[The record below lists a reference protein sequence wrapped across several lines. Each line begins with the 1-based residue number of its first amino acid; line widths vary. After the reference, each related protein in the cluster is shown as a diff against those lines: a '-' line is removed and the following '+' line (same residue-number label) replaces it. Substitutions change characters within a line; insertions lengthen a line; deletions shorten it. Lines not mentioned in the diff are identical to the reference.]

1 MKSQVAPRRF
11 TASRAFSPALR
22 AIMETHLQFC
32 INAECIVPLCHCIDL
47 PIQALSSCSC
57 SLRFVHTIDF
67 QQMVLAAHNNVSREL
82 VQRFFVAS
90 KHGATIT
97 APRAS
102 AILASPSTG
111 HRIDNASTFAPDIM
125 PVAAMRSQE
134 LASQFFCIS

>member
-1 MKSQVAPRRF
+1 MLRCNLILSLTPS
-11 TASRAFSPALR
+11 TAIYSVLGTRLVKARCLHVQS
-22 AIMETHLQFC
+22 
-32 INAECIVPLCHCIDL
+32 
-47 PIQALSSCSC
+47 

-82 VQRFFVAS
+82 VQKKNVAS
-90 KHGATIT
+90 KHGATMT

-111 HRIDNASTFAPDIM
+111 HRIDNFSTFAPDIM

-134 LASQFFCIS
+134 LASQLFAILNIFFCRIICVLK